1 MDIAHYL
8 AMTAAEIGADP
19 PLPAKIAWMACHF
32 SPSSTGLSNCPSRL
46 PPGSLLILD
55 DASPI
60 CGHSRTAVADRLLQ
74 CVDTLKCGGVLLDF
88 QRPGS
93 AETAALAQYLA
104 ENLSCPLAV
113 SSLYAEVL
121 SCPVFLPPAPV
132 QIPVKDYLAPWQG
145 RQIWLETALDGVRI
159 TLTKQGAAYVPL
171 SWAEEKPGD
180 FRDDTLL
187 CRYRVGVRHNSAEFL
202 LYRARED
209 LEDLLEE
216 AQRHGVTAAVGLY
229 QEWVGTRPQPF
240 PPPGQKGTPR

>member
-1 MDIAHYL
+1 MDIVHYL

-19 PLPAKIAWMACHF
+19 PLPPKIAWMACHF
-32 SPSSTGLSNCPSRL
+32 SPYSAGLSNCPRQL

-145 RQIWLETALDGVRI
+145 RQIWLETALDAVKITLTEKGASFAPLSQADSAPNDLRDEKLHCRYRI
-159 TLTKQGAAYVPL
+159 TLSQ
-171 SWAEEKPGD
+171 D
-180 FRDDTLL
+180 R
-187 CRYRVGVRHNSAEFL
+187 AEFL
-202 LYRARED
+202 LYRTRED
-209 LEDLLEE
+209 LAPLLQE
-216 AQRHGVTAAVGLY
+216 AGKYGVTTAVGLY
-229 QEWVGTRPQPF
+229 QEWA
-240 PPPGQKGTPR
+240 QKA